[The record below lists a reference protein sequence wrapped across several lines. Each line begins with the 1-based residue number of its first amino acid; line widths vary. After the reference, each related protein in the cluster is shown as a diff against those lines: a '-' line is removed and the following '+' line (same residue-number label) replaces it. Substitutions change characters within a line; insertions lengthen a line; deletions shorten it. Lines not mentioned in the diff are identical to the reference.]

1 MRARE
6 FYVEQLGLTLLAEWP
21 RMIAVK
27 AGEVR
32 LSISQSEEIAK
43 EGNVNI
49 ILRTDDIESAK
60 TTLMSRGI
68 TLLEDIIEAP
78 NFMRFF
84 TIEDPNHNIIHVGQ
98 YLRDPL
104 AVGS

>member
-1 MRARE
+1 
-6 FYVEQLGLTLLAEWP
+6 
-21 RMIAVK
+21 MIAVK